1 MSAEDREAIRRLKH
15 EYCYLI
21 DDGDYEEWVDL
32 FTDDGQFSLGET
44 TFAGHDELYEFA
56 TERFDSVY
64 ETTAHVVSNPLID
77 VEGDEATG
85 RWYLMLAYRTPDGEV
100 GWKQTT
106 YEDEYRK
113 VDGEWKIVSSASIA
127 NIEN

>member
-1 MSAEDREAIRRLKH
+1 M
-15 EYCYLI
+15 
-21 DDGDYEEWVDL
+21 
-32 FTDDGQFSLGET
+32 
-44 TFAGHDELYEFA
+44 
-56 TERFDSVY
+56 Y

-113 VDGEWKIVSSASIA
+113 ADGEWKIVSSASIA